1 MANPENPGQQR
12 FGSREQRQNDLEEA
26 FRLAAGG
33 GDRATVPN
41 RAGTGIYDRGTGMFR
56 ANR

>member
-1 MANPENPGQQR
+1 MANPRNPGQQR
-12 FGSREQRQNDLEEA
+12 FGTREQRQNDLEQA

-41 RAGTGIYDRGTGMFR
+41 RAGTGTYNRVTGMYR